1 MSSDPGKPCE
11 SSSPYMMLQ
20 EDIESMLSTV
30 DKSLHGSETG
40 ELTKEQLRE
49 ALDAFFLVG
58 QPGGKNL
65 NRFDEIIQAGSG
77 TLPFDADLGVSPGLT

>member
-1 MSSDPGKPCE
+1 L
-11 SSSPYMMLQ
+11 LQ
-20 EDIESMLSTV
+20 EDIESILSTI

-65 NRFDEIIQAGSG
+65 NRFGEIMQAGSN
-77 TLPFDADLGVSPGLT
+77 TVPFNAYLGVSPWADMNLASFERECDTA

>member
-1 MSSDPGKPCE
+1 ML
-11 SSSPYMMLQ
+11 LQ

-58 QPGGKNL
+58 HPGGKTL
-65 NRFDEIIQAGSG
+65 NRFDEIMQAGSN
-77 TLPFDADLGVSPGLT
+77 TVIFNADLGVSPELT